1 MKKFTLAICILLV
14 FAGISGYSTNPA
26 PISTIGTVT
35 TTAITATVPITAI
48 NFTDVQ
54 SGSLY
59 INYDATIATV
69 TLASQVQEG
78 PLLGGLWDVN
88 VSNSGLIIISWS
100 TYPALTLPG
109 TVTVANIVFT
119 KVFDGT
125 SALTFFNSGT
135 DCAWW
140 DGNYNL
146 MSDSPFSS
154 YFINGSLTFNPLPA
168 PITTAPVLSACPGT
182 AISVPITVTGFTN
195 IGAVSLYLNYD
206 PTVLTYIS
214 GTNTSS
220 FPGLIIFNPSSGLV
234 TVAGYSSSSGITLP
248 DNSTFITL
256 NFTCSGVGTSALTW
270 NPSGVDCQYQDY
282 PGYGNMPQ
290 SPFSSFYING
300 SVNVH
305 SVTASISGGTS
316 PICYDTDP
324 GTLTAT
330 GGGGT
335 GSYTYLWY
343 KNSASTGITTQ
354 TYDPGLL
361 TSTSTFYCAVTSGSC
376 GTANSNTI
384 TINVGA
390 NLSGSISG
398 GTSPICYNTDPGTFT
413 ATGSG
418 GIGSYTY
425 QWYNTITG
433 LISGAINSNYDP
445 GNITVTTGYY
455 CAITSGSCGTVN
467 TSTTTITVNALP
479 ISLVLTG
486 STICTSPGGNGT
498 ITSSS
503 SVSGVSYQLY
513 NSGATP
519 IQSAQAGT
527 GSGLTWSGLAA
538 GNGYYVIGTDA
549 NSCTS
554 TSNAVNVSTYTNPIA
569 LVLTGSTI
577 CASPGGNGTITSSTS
592 VSGVIYQL
600 YNSGGTPVQSAQA
613 GTGSG
618 LTWSGLAAGNG
629 YYVIGTDANS
639 CTSTSNAVNVATY
652 TNPIALVLTGSTI
665 CTSPGGNG
673 TITSSTSVSGVSY
686 QLYNSGGTPVQSA
699 QAGTGSGLTWSGLAA
714 GNGYYAIG
722 TDANSCTSTS
732 NAVNVATY
740 TNPIALVLTGS
751 TICTSPGGNGTIT
764 SSTSVSG
771 VSYQLYNSGGVPVQ
785 SAQAGTGSGL
795 TWSGLAAGNGYYAIG
810 TDAHS
815 CTSTSNAVN
824 VSTYTNPTPSISGNT
839 PICLNTT
846 NTYTTALGMATYA
859 WSVSSG
865 GTINGASTNNTVS
878 VTWNATG
885 SQSVSVTV
893 TDNHGCQGSASYPV
907 TVNSLPT
914 ALVLTGSTICT
925 SPGGNGTITSST
937 SVSGVSYQ
945 LYNSGGTPV
954 QSAQAGTGSGLTWSG
969 LAAGNGYYATGTD
982 ANSCTSTSNAVN
994 VSTYTNPTP
1003 SISGNTPVCLNTTN
1017 TYTTALGMATYAW
1030 SVSSG
1035 GTINGASTNNTVS
1048 VTWNA
1053 TGSQSVSVTVTDNH
1067 GRQGSSSYP
1076 VTVNS
1081 LPTAL
1086 VLTGSTICTS
1096 PGGNGTVTSSTSV
1109 SGVSYQLYNSGGTP
1123 VQSAQA
1129 GTGSGL
1135 TWLGLTAG
1143 NGYYVIGTDANF
1155 CTSTSNAVNVATYTN
1170 PIALVLT
1177 GSTICTS
1184 PGGNGTITSSTSVS
1198 GVSYQLY
1205 NSGGTPVQSAQAGT
1219 GSGLTWSGLAA
1230 GNGYYAIG
1238 TDAHSC
1244 TSTSNA
1250 VNVATY
1256 TNPIA
1261 LVLTGSTIC
1270 TSPGGN
1276 GTITSS
1282 TSVSG
1287 VSYQLYNSG
1296 GTPVQSAQAGTG
1308 SGLTWSGLAA
1318 GNGYYAIGT
1327 DAHSCTSTSN
1337 AVNVSTYTNPTPSIS
1352 GNTPVC
1358 LNTTNTYTTALGMTT
1373 YAWSVS
1379 SGGTINGA
1387 STNNTV
1393 SVTWNATGSP
1403 SVSVTV
1409 TDNHGCQGSS
1419 SYPVTVNSLPTALV
1433 LTGSTICTSPGGNGT
1448 ITSSTSVSGVSYQ
1461 LYNSG
1466 GTPVQSAQAGTGS
1479 GLTWSG
1485 LAAGNGYYAIGT
1497 DANSCTSTSN
1507 AVNVSTY
1514 TNPIALVLT
1523 GSTICTSPGG
1533 NGTITS
1539 STSVSGVSY
1548 QLYNSGG
1555 TPVQSAQAGTGS
1567 GLTWSGLA
1575 AGNGYYAIGT
1585 DSHSCTSTSNAVNVS
1600 TYVNPIAL
1608 VLTGST
1614 ICASPGGNGT
1624 ITSSTSVSGVSYQLY
1639 NSGGTPVQ
1647 SAQAGTGS
1655 GLTWSGLAAG
1665 NGYYVIGTD
1674 AHSCTSTSNAVNVS
1688 TYTNP
1693 IALVLTGSTICTS
1706 PGGNGTIT
1714 SSTSVSGVSYQL
1726 YNSGGNPVQ
1735 SAQAGTGSG
1744 LTWSGLAAGNGYYV
1758 IGTDAHSCTSPE
1770 SNAVNV
1776 ATYTNP
1782 IALVLTGSTICTSPG
1797 GNGTITSST
1806 SVSGVSY
1813 QLYNSGGTPVQSAQA
1828 GTGSGLTWS
1837 GLAAGNG
1844 YYAIGTDAN
1853 SCTSTSNA
1861 VNVSTY
1867 ANPIALVLT
1876 GSTICTS
1883 PGGNGT
1889 ITSSTSVSG
1898 VSYQLYN
1905 SGGTPV
1911 QSAQAGTGSGLTWSG
1926 LAAGNGYYAI
1936 GTDAHSCTSTS
1947 NAVNVSTYTNPTPSI
1962 SGNTPVC
1969 LNTTNTYTTA
1979 LGMATYAWSVSS
1991 GGTINGASTNN
2002 TVSVTWNATGSQSV
2016 SVTVTDNHGCQGS
2029 SSYPVTVNSLPTALV
2044 LTGSTIC
2051 TSPGGNGTI
2060 TSSTSVSGVSYQ
2072 LYNSGGTPVQS
2083 AKAGTGSGLT
2093 WSGLAAGNGYYAIGT
2108 DANSCTSTSNAVNV
2122 STYTN
2127 PIALV
2132 LTGSTICT
2140 SPGGNGTITSST
2152 SVSGVSYQ
2160 LYNSGGTPVQSA
2172 QAGTGSG
2179 LTWSGLAAGNG
2190 YYAIG
2195 TDAHSCTSTSNA
2207 VNVATYTNPIA
2218 LVLTGS
2224 TICTSPG
2231 GNGTI
2236 TSSTSVSGVSY
2247 QLYNSGGN
2255 PVQSAQAGTGSGL
2268 TWSGLAAGN
2277 GYYAIG
2283 TDAHSCTSTSNA
2295 VNVSTYTNPIALV
2308 LTGSTICAS
2317 PGGNGTITSSTSV
2330 SGVSYQLYNS
2340 GGTPVQ
2346 SAQAGTGSGLTWSG
2360 LAAGNGYY
2368 AIGTD
2373 AHSCT
2378 STSNAVNVSTYAN
2391 PIALVLTG
2399 STICTSPGGNGTI
2412 TSSTS
2417 VSGVSYQLYNSG
2429 GTPVQS
2435 AQAGT
2440 GSGLTWSGLA
2450 AGNGYYAIGTDAN
2463 SCTST
2468 SNTVN
2473 VSTYTNPTPSI
2484 SGNTPV
2490 CLNTTNTYTTALGM
2504 TTYSWSVSSGGT
2516 INGASTNNT
2525 VSVTWNTTG
2534 SQSVSVT
2541 VTDNHGCQGS
2551 SSYPVTVNSL
2561 PTALVLTGSTI
2572 CTSPGGNGT
2581 ITSSTSVSGVSYQ
2594 LYNSG
2599 GNPVQSAQAGTGSG
2613 LTWSGLAAGNGYYAI
2628 GTDANS
2634 CTSTSNAVNV
2644 ATYTNPIA
2652 LVLTGSTICTSPGGN
2667 GTITSST
2674 SVSGVSYQLYNSGG
2688 TPVQSAQAGTGS
2700 GLTWSGLTAGNGYY
2714 AIGTDA
2720 HSCTSTSNAVNVAT
2734 YTNPIALVLTGST
2747 ICTSPGGN
2755 GTITS
2760 STSVSGVSYQL
2771 YNSGG
2776 TPVQSAQA
2784 GTGSG
2789 LTWSGLAAGN
2799 GYYAI
2804 GTDAHS
2810 CTSTSNSV
2818 NVSTYTNPIALVL
2831 TGSTI
2836 CTSPGGNGT
2845 ITSSTSVS
2853 GVSYQLYNSGG
2864 IPVQSAQAGTGSG
2877 LTWSGLAAGNGYY
2890 AIGTDAH
2897 SCTSTSNAVN
2907 VATYTNPIALVLTG
2921 STICTSPGGNGTI
2934 TSSTSVSGVS
2944 YQLYNSGGVPVQS
2957 AQAGTGSGLTWS
2969 GLAAG
2974 NGYYAIGTDAHSCTS
2989 TSNAVNVATYTNP
3002 IALVLTGST
3011 ICTSPGGNGTITS
3024 STSVSGVSYQL
3035 YNSGGT
3041 PVQSAQAGTG
3051 SGLTWSGLA
3060 AGNGYYAIGTDANS
3074 CTSTSNTV
3082 NVSTYTNPTP
3092 SISGNT
3098 PVCLN
3103 TTNTYTTALGMTTY
3117 SWSVS
3122 SGGTIN
3128 GASTNNTVS
3137 VTWNATGSQSV
3148 SVTVT
3153 DNHGCQGSSSYPVTV
3168 NSLPTALVLTGS
3180 TICTSPGGNGTIT
3193 SSTSVSGVSYQLYNS
3208 GGTPVQSAKA
3218 GTGSGLT
3225 WSGLAAGN
3233 GYYAI
3238 GTDANSCTSTSNA
3251 VNVSTYANPIA
3262 LVLTGSTIC
3271 TSPGGNGTI
3280 TSSTSVSGVSY
3291 QLYNSGGTPVQ
3302 SAQACMGSGLTW
3314 SGLQLATA
3322 TTQSEQISFLYFYLV
3337 MS

>member
-969 LAAGNGYYATGTD
+969 LAAGNGYYAIGTD

-1067 GRQGSSSYP
+1067 GCQGSSSYP

-1096 PGGNGTVTSSTSV
+1096 PGGNGTITSSTSV

-1135 TWLGLTAG
+1135 TWLGLAAG

-1373 YAWSVS
+1373 YSWSVS

-1726 YNSGGNPVQ
+1726 YNSGGNPCSVC
-1735 SAQAGTGSG
+1735 TGRYG
-1744 LTWSGLAAGNGYYV
+1744 IRAY
-1758 IGTDAHSCTSPE
+1758 
-1770 SNAVNV
+1770 
-1776 ATYTNP
+1776 
-1782 IALVLTGSTICTSPG
+1782 LVRTCSRQRLLCDR
-1797 GNGTITSST
+1797 NR
-1806 SVSGVSY
+1806 
-1813 QLYNSGGTPVQSAQA
+1813 
-1828 GTGSGLTWS
+1828 
-1837 GLAAGNG
+1837 
-1844 YYAIGTDAN
+1844 
-1853 SCTSTSNA
+1853 C
-1861 VNVSTY
+1861 
-1867 ANPIALVLT
+1867 
-1876 GSTICTS
+1876 
-1883 PGGNGT
+1883 
-1889 ITSSTSVSG
+1889 
-1898 VSYQLYN
+1898 
-1905 SGGTPV
+1905 
-1911 QSAQAGTGSGLTWSG
+1911 
-1926 LAAGNGYYAI
+1926 
-1936 GTDAHSCTSTS
+1936 
-1947 NAVNVSTYTNPTPSI
+1947 
-1962 SGNTPVC
+1962 
-1969 LNTTNTYTTA
+1969 
-1979 LGMATYAWSVSS
+1979 
-1991 GGTINGASTNN
+1991 
-2002 TVSVTWNATGSQSV
+2002 
-2016 SVTVTDNHGCQGS
+2016 
-2029 SSYPVTVNSLPTALV
+2029 
-2044 LTGSTIC
+2044 
-2051 TSPGGNGTI
+2051 
-2060 TSSTSVSGVSYQ
+2060 
-2072 LYNSGGTPVQS
+2072 
-2083 AKAGTGSGLT
+2083 
-2093 WSGLAAGNGYYAIGT
+2093 
-2108 DANSCTSTSNAVNV
+2108 
-2122 STYTN
+2122 
-2127 PIALV
+2127 
-2132 LTGSTICT
+2132 
-2140 SPGGNGTITSST
+2140 
-2152 SVSGVSYQ
+2152 
-2160 LYNSGGTPVQSA
+2160 
-2172 QAGTGSG
+2172 
-2179 LTWSGLAAGNG
+2179 
-2190 YYAIG
+2190 
-2195 TDAHSCTSTSNA
+2195 
-2207 VNVATYTNPIA
+2207 
-2218 LVLTGS
+2218 
-2224 TICTSPG
+2224 
-2231 GNGTI
+2231 
-2236 TSSTSVSGVSY
+2236 
-2247 QLYNSGGN
+2247 
-2255 PVQSAQAGTGSGL
+2255 
-2268 TWSGLAAGN
+2268 
-2277 GYYAIG
+2277 
-2283 TDAHSCTSTSNA
+2283 
-2295 VNVSTYTNPIALV
+2295 
-2308 LTGSTICAS
+2308 
-2317 PGGNGTITSSTSV
+2317 
-2330 SGVSYQLYNS
+2330 
-2340 GGTPVQ
+2340 
-2346 SAQAGTGSGLTWSG
+2346 
-2360 LAAGNGYY
+2360 
-2368 AIGTD
+2368 
-2373 AHSCT
+2373 
-2378 STSNAVNVSTYAN
+2378 
-2391 PIALVLTG
+2391 
-2399 STICTSPGGNGTI
+2399 
-2412 TSSTS
+2412 
-2417 VSGVSYQLYNSG
+2417 
-2429 GTPVQS
+2429 
-2435 AQAGT
+2435 
-2440 GSGLTWSGLA
+2440 
-2450 AGNGYYAIGTDAN
+2450 
-2463 SCTST
+2463 
-2468 SNTVN
+2468 
-2473 VSTYTNPTPSI
+2473 
-2484 SGNTPV
+2484 
-2490 CLNTTNTYTTALGM
+2490 
-2504 TTYSWSVSSGGT
+2504 
-2516 INGASTNNT
+2516 
-2525 VSVTWNTTG
+2525 
-2534 SQSVSVT
+2534 
-2541 VTDNHGCQGS
+2541 
-2551 SSYPVTVNSL
+2551 
-2561 PTALVLTGSTI
+2561 
-2572 CTSPGGNGT
+2572 
-2581 ITSSTSVSGVSYQ
+2581 
-2594 LYNSG
+2594 
-2599 GNPVQSAQAGTGSG
+2599 
-2613 LTWSGLAAGNGYYAI
+2613 
-2628 GTDANS
+2628 
-2634 CTSTSNAVNV
+2634 
-2644 ATYTNPIA
+2644 
-2652 LVLTGSTICTSPGGN
+2652 
-2667 GTITSST
+2667 
-2674 SVSGVSYQLYNSGG
+2674 
-2688 TPVQSAQAGTGS
+2688 
-2700 GLTWSGLTAGNGYY
+2700 
-2714 AIGTDA
+2714 
-2720 HSCTSTSNAVNVAT
+2720 
-2734 YTNPIALVLTGST
+2734 
-2747 ICTSPGGN
+2747 
-2755 GTITS
+2755 
-2760 STSVSGVSYQL
+2760 
-2771 YNSGG
+2771 
-2776 TPVQSAQA
+2776 
-2784 GTGSG
+2784 
-2789 LTWSGLAAGN
+2789 
-2799 GYYAI
+2799 
-2804 GTDAHS
+2804 
-2810 CTSTSNSV
+2810 
-2818 NVSTYTNPIALVL
+2818 
-2831 TGSTI
+2831 
-2836 CTSPGGNGT
+2836 
-2845 ITSSTSVS
+2845 
-2853 GVSYQLYNSGG
+2853 
-2864 IPVQSAQAGTGSG
+2864 
-2877 LTWSGLAAGNGYY
+2877 
-2890 AIGTDAH
+2890 
-2897 SCTSTSNAVN
+2897 
-2907 VATYTNPIALVLTG
+2907 
-2921 STICTSPGGNGTI
+2921 
-2934 TSSTSVSGVS
+2934 
-2944 YQLYNSGGVPVQS
+2944 
-2957 AQAGTGSGLTWS
+2957 
-2969 GLAAG
+2969 
-2974 NGYYAIGTDAHSCTS
+2974 
-2989 TSNAVNVATYTNP
+2989 
-3002 IALVLTGST
+3002 
-3011 ICTSPGGNGTITS
+3011 
-3024 STSVSGVSYQL
+3024 
-3035 YNSGGT
+3035 
-3041 PVQSAQAGTG
+3041 
-3051 SGLTWSGLA
+3051 
-3060 AGNGYYAIGTDANS
+3060 
-3074 CTSTSNTV
+3074 
-3082 NVSTYTNPTP
+3082 
-3092 SISGNT
+3092 
-3098 PVCLN
+3098 
-3103 TTNTYTTALGMTTY
+3103 
-3117 SWSVS
+3117 
-3122 SGGTIN
+3122 
-3128 GASTNNTVS
+3128 
-3137 VTWNATGSQSV
+3137 
-3148 SVTVT
+3148 
-3153 DNHGCQGSSSYPVTV
+3153 
-3168 NSLPTALVLTGS
+3168 
-3180 TICTSPGGNGTIT
+3180 
-3193 SSTSVSGVSYQLYNS
+3193 
-3208 GGTPVQSAKA
+3208 
-3218 GTGSGLT
+3218 
-3225 WSGLAAGN
+3225 
-3233 GYYAI
+3233 
-3238 GTDANSCTSTSNA
+3238 
-3251 VNVSTYANPIA
+3251 
-3262 LVLTGSTIC
+3262 
-3271 TSPGGNGTI
+3271 
-3280 TSSTSVSGVSY
+3280 
-3291 QLYNSGGTPVQ
+3291 
-3302 SAQACMGSGLTW
+3302 
-3314 SGLQLATA
+3314 
-3322 TTQSEQISFLYFYLV
+3322 SFLYFYK
-3337 MS
+3337 